1 MVDQN
6 TVHGDIRAC
15 NIFITEDGK
24 RTFLNFSKFLT
35 SKGCAKFSDSNLV
48 DYRQDAYT
56 KTLLRIA
63 KCPIPPELL
72 TQVKKRETKYKH
84 NVESSESWMIGVLL
98 LCCATLVPEDA
109 FYDWIG
115 Y

>member
-1 MVDQN
+1 MGTSEPAIFSSQKMVSFEFYQ
-6 TVHGDIRAC
+6 C
-15 NIFITEDGK
+15 
-24 RTFLNFSKFLT
+24 LT
-35 SKGCAKFSDSNLV
+35 HLGVAKFPDSNLV

-63 KCPIPPELL
+63 KCPIAPELL

-115 Y
+115 F